1 MSFLHLNANNKERVI
16 SAEKMKKKK
25 RINSGKIKT
34 FFYITDRNIRNAN
47 ILFVLNIQL
56 TMFLYI

>member
-1 MSFLHLNANNKERVI
+1 MSFLPLNANNEERVVI
-16 SAEKMKKKK
+16 SAEEMKKK

-34 FFYITDRNIRNAN
+34 FFCITDRNIRNAN